1 MEVYHFLL
9 TLSLLLI
16 IWPELATPTTLQ
28 NDDSESI
35 QTSFNYSGTSFA
47 FSFLAHES
55 IGTQAMPV
63 IEIVPAVTENTTVE
77 VGVAAISYKTIF
89 TLQPGDSKR
98 LNLNLNTS
106 DLFGNKDATIV
117 VNSSSPVGV
126 AALVMLL
133 RPSAAFQVIPESQ
146 CGTHYVIMS
155 QRSITRKS
163 SQFTITS
170 HADANNITIDSL
182 KDVFHCRRPAESRTN
197 MVVLLNKHKT
207 IFCEGVKADFTG
219 TTIRSTYPVSV
230 VAGSNRV
237 RLSEGG
243 HKGYII
249 EQMPPVTSWGNN
261 FAVAPFAKLA
271 RSSYELRLL
280 VPQGSV
286 AEVTMQGA
294 NWTRSILL
302 EGIDHVRNFS
312 EVIEISSNRSILVM
326 QYMTGQAND
335 DRSDPSMFLVPP
347 LKHNQQHVLV
357 EVFESSL
364 NENVVN
370 IIVECNE
377 TDGLL
382 VDGRHIL
389 DSNVIARFNGT
400 RYCGLAVQV
409 DSGIHCFS
417 HGGADFHAVLYS
429 WKIRNGQNSYT
440 LYAGLGVPVDYP
452 TCIPE
457 QDMMINP
464 EPTEGDTQSS
474 TILLRNVSSDGVDEL
489 KTALGGSGNSD
500 EISKNVTALE
510 LWNAIQAVKES
521 GKLCK
526 NLTYITSNFAA
537 DAALAL
543 ENLALDLARDM
554 INRNESSL
562 VRDFGVAVIKIKALT
577 LTASDTATHVSTSDD
592 PDSSVVETRA
602 SFPLSVIREMK
613 SKALVSILF
622 RSLGGMIDMCTVAA
636 DVESSSGN
644 STSNGVV
651 GSEVLSLNLYPPIST
666 NITFNEPVQMDFP
679 LHRMEVRSNHQPAL
693 CSFWN
698 YDIGAWSQEGCE
710 VDFSNDTHVQCS
722 CRHLTN
728 FAVLM
733 QVANI
738 ELSAKHDAISDVIS
752 TTGCG
757 LSIAGALLTI
767 CIYLFLRLKS
777 DRVLIHTN
785 LCVAVGAAQVV
796 FLCLDASFK
805 SQVACTVVA
814 TLLYYFYM
822 AAFCWMLIEGVN
834 LYLKAVIVFS
844 KPGSK
849 MRIYLTIGWGCPLI
863 PLVVILGYYRGQL
876 GDDVT
881 QKSDP
886 LCFLRPVDHSIW
898 FFIVPVLSIIML
910 NLFLVAR
917 VVWEIVKLAGGPH
930 VINNRITRAKHGVKA
945 CVILLPVMGLTW
957 LFGVL
962 WMNGGTVIFMYLF
975 TVFNSLQGVFIFI
988 FHCLLNSEVQH
999 AFLKKKEKWLY
1010 SLSFSRRITFNLR
1023 TFQSDDSRKRQQNG
1037 DTNKLSAANPP
1048 NNGRS
1053 PDNCSIP
1060 VEKFAKL

>member
-1 MEVYHFLL
+1 MEVYHFFLA
-9 TLSLLLI
+9 LSLLLI

-35 QTSFNYSGTSFA
+35 QTSFNFSGTSFA
-47 FSFLAHES
+47 FSFLAHEK

-77 VGVAAISYKTIF
+77 VGVAAISYKAIF

-98 LNLNLNTS
+98 LNLNLNIS
-106 DLFGNKDATIV
+106 DLIGNEDATIV

-155 QRSITRKS
+155 QRSIRGKY

-170 HADANNITIDSL
+170 HADANNITIDSFE
-182 KDVFHCRRPAESRTN
+182 DAFHCGRTAESRTN

-207 IFCEGVKADFTG
+207 IFCEGLQADFTG

-237 RLSEGG
+237 RLSKNG

-261 FAVAPFAKLA
+261 FAVAPFATLA

-286 AEVTMQGA
+286 AEVTMQGV
-294 NWTRSILL
+294 NWTNSILL
-302 EGIDHVRNFS
+302 EGIYHVRDFD

-326 QYMTGQAND
+326 QYMTGQEHD
-335 DRSDPSMFLVPP
+335 SRSDPSMFLVPP
-347 LKHNQQHVLV
+347 LKHNQQQVLV
-357 EVFESSL
+357 EVFESSV

-389 DSNVIARFNGT
+389 NSSNVIARFNGT
-400 RYCGLAVQV
+400 RYCGLAVV
-409 DSGIHCFS
+409 VGSGMHCFS
-417 HGGADFHAVLYS
+417 HEGADFHAVLYS
-429 WKIRNGQNSYT
+429 WKIRNGENSYT
-440 LYAGLGVPVDYP
+440 LYAGLGVPADYP
-452 TCIPE
+452 TCLYE
-457 QDMMINP
+457 QDIMINL
-464 EPTEGDTQSS
+464 EPTEGDTQNS
-474 TILLRNVSSDGVDEL
+474 TIPLRNGSSDGVDEL
-489 KTALGGSGNSD
+489 ETALGGSGNSD
-500 EISKNVTALE
+500 EISENV
-510 LWNAIQAVKES
+510 
-521 GKLCK
+521 
-526 NLTYITSNFAA
+526 TYITSNFAA

-543 ENLALDLARDM
+543 EKLALDLARDM

-562 VRDFGVAVIKIKALT
+562 VRDLGVAVIKIKALT
-577 LTASDTATHVSTSDD
+577 LTPSGTATHVSTSDD
-592 PDSSVVETRA
+592 PDSPVAETRA
-602 SFPLSVIREMK
+602 SFPLSVLRKMK

-622 RSLGGMIDMCTVAA
+622 RSLGGMIDMCNLVA

-644 STSNGVV
+644 STSNDVV
-651 GSEVLSLNLYPPIST
+651 GSEVLSLNLYPRIST
-666 NITFNEPVQMDFP
+666 NITFNEPVRMDFP
-679 LHRMEVRSNHQPAL
+679 LHQTEVYGLNRKAL

-710 VDFSNDTHVQCS
+710 VDFFNDTHVQCS
-722 CRHLTN
+722 CSHLTN

-733 QVANI
+733 QVADI
-738 ELSAKHDAISDVIS
+738 ELSARHAAISDVIS
-752 TTGCG
+752 TTGCA

-767 CIYLFLRLKS
+767 CIYLLLRLKS
-777 DRVLIHTN
+777 DRVLIHAN

-849 MRIYLTIGWGCPLI
+849 MRVYLTIGWGCPLI

-881 QKSDP
+881 QVP
-886 LCFLRPVDHSIW
+886 NPTCFLRPDDHSIW

-962 WMNGGTVIFMYLF
+962 WMNGGTVVFMYLF
-975 TVFNSLQGVFIFI
+975 TVFNSLQGVFIFL

-999 AFLKKKEKWLY
+999 AFIRKKEKWLY

-1048 NNGRS
+1048 NNVRS
-1053 PDNCSIP
+1053 PNNGSIP
-1060 VEKFAKL
+1060 AEKFAKL